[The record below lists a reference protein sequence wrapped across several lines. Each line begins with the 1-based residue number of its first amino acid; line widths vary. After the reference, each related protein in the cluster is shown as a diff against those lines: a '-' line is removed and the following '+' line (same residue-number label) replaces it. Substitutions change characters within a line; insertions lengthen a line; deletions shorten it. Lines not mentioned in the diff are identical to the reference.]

1 MREMRTK
8 ITRKG
13 QVTVP
18 AEIRRELGLQR
29 GDPVAFILENGHVRF
44 ERAQSVVE
52 RTAGVFKTDRPP
64 LTAEELREAAE
75 VAWVEDAM
83 ERTNQ

>member
-1 MREMRTK
+1 
-8 ITRKG
+8 
-13 QVTVP
+13 VP

-52 RTAGVFKTDRPP
+52 RTRGVFKHDGPV
-64 LTAEELREAAE
+64 LSAEELREAAE
-75 VAWVEDAM
+75 IAWVEDALKRM
-83 ERTNQ
+83 GG

>member
-1 MREMRTK
+1 MRELRTK

-18 AEIRRELGLQR
+18 VEIRRELGLQR

-52 RTAGVFKTDRPP
+52 RTAGSVKHDGPVLSAKELRRA
-64 LTAEELREAAE
+64 AEEAIAE
-75 VAWVEDAM
+75 DVM
-83 ERTNQ
+83 ERMGG